1 MLRSSD
7 KAMRCD
13 AVLPQMRIVAK
24 QNLVVNISSTAFA
37 SLSRAGQPRAPS
49 LLAAY
54 MRSAALLGL
63 ACCYL
68 LWSEAVGPKLLAI
81 WLLSLSVAALVN
93 WAFMGGCSSS
103 AAKDAAPPARA
114 PPAPAPATP
123 PRSPPRAAPE
133 DAEVACLSPSLARP
147 PSPPTLSPGVG
158 ASRPSREGSP
168 FEGDKD
174 AARTEFQAPALCFG
188 EGSPARPRA
197 NSGDDAAAWAGKARK
212 SSISQPDKDEA
223 AKNVHALL
231 AALGGLPE
239 APPAPA
245 PARSPSKDARDAPA
259 LLGRGGVDGD
269 DAAAPPPDAA
279 TAGLVSGAL
288 DGEDGAAAAQMLATH
303 STGIADGLRLL
314 YKC

>member
-24 QNLVVNISSTAFA
+24 QNLVVNVSSTAFA

-103 AAKDAAPPARA
+103 AAH
-114 PPAPAPATP
+114 
-123 PRSPPRAAPE
+123 
-133 DAEVACLSPSLARP
+133 
-147 PSPPTLSPGVG
+147 
-158 ASRPSREGSP
+158 AS
-168 FEGDKD
+168 
-174 AARTEFQAPALCFG
+174 
-188 EGSPARPRA
+188 
-197 NSGDDAAAWAGKARK
+197 
-212 SSISQPDKDEA
+212 
-223 AKNVHALL
+223 
-231 AALGGLPE
+231 
-239 APPAPA
+239 
-245 PARSPSKDARDAPA
+245 
-259 LLGRGGVDGD
+259 
-269 DAAAPPPDAA
+269 
-279 TAGLVSGAL
+279 VS
-288 DGEDGAAAAQMLATH
+288 
-303 STGIADGLRLL
+303 
-314 YKC
+314 